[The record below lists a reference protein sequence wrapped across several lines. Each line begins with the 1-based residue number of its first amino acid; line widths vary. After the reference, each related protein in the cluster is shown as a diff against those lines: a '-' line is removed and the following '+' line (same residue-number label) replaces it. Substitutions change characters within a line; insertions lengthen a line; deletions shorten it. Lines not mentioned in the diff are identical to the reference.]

1 MAPKKAYNGGMRVLA
16 SFLLFG
22 IISLGVFA
30 QPARA
35 QNPADSALTSTLSA
49 QVATQSASATAAA
62 QVREEL
68 NSKQEKD
75 ITQVVS
81 TTKSRLARL
90 LDERPAGELHPT
102 NFLQHLI
109 RNAVSQGVPVNILVL
124 ILLFPVIASF
134 IAASRHVIGLEGF
147 GIYTPA
153 VLAVTFLSTGL
164 VSGILLFVAILAAA
178 TIGREVFKHFRL
190 QYLPRTAL
198 MLWAVS
204 LSVFFLLILSPYLLP
219 FGIDL
224 VTLSIF
230 PILVLILLSENFIEA
245 LLSGTQKRAV
255 ELTFETILLAALSAI
270 FIRTELVQEFVLF
283 HPEVT
288 ILAVFIA
295 NIAVGRYTGLR
306 ISEYFRFKP
315 LLDSEE

>member
-1 MAPKKAYNGGMRVLA
+1 MRRILAVILTLTLGFGVFSGLA
-16 SFLLFG
+16 S
-22 IISLGVFA
+22 A
-30 QPARA
+30 QVTTP
-35 QNPADSALTSTLSA
+35 DSTLSA
-49 QVATQSASATAAA
+49 QVATDSAVATPAA
-62 QVREEL
+62 QIEETL
-68 NSKQEKD
+68 NTKQEKD
-75 ITQVVS
+75 ITQVVEPA
-81 TTKSRLARL
+81 KSRLARL
-90 LDERPAGELHPT
+90 LDERPISELGFM
-102 NFLQHLI
+102 NFMQHLI
-109 RNAVSQGVPVNILVL
+109 RNASSQGVPVNILVL

-164 VSGILLFVAILAAA
+164 ISGVLLFVAILAAA
-178 TIGREVFKHFRL
+178 TIGREILKRFKL

-204 LSVFFLLILSPYLLP
+204 LSVFFLLVASPYLLP
-219 FGIDL
+219 LGIDL
-224 VTLSIF
+224 ITLSIF

-255 ELTFETILLAALSAI
+255 ELTFETILLAALSAV
-270 FIRTELVQEFVLF
+270 FIRTEFVQEFVLF
-283 HPEVT
+283 HPEAM
-288 ILAVFIA
+288 ILVVLIA

-315 LLDSEE
+315 LLDTEE

>member
-1 MAPKKAYNGGMRVLA
+1 MATLVAR
-16 SFLLFG
+16 
-22 IISLGVFA
+22 IFA
-30 QPARA
+30 PMA
-35 QNPADSALTSTLSA
+35 QAQDALITGSTLSA
-49 QVATQSASATAAA
+49 EIATNSATATPAA
-62 QVREEL
+62 QVQEKIE
-68 NSKQEKD
+68 NKQEKD
-75 ITQVVS
+75 ITQVVEPA
-81 TTKSRLARL
+81 KSRLARL
-90 LDERPAGELHPT
+90 LDERPVGELTFT
-102 NFLQHLI
+102 NFMQHLI
-109 RNAVSQGVPVNILVL
+109 RNAATQGVPVNILVL

-164 VSGILLFVAILAAA
+164 ISGILLFVAILAAA
-178 TIGREVFKHFRL
+178 TIGREILKRFKL

-204 LSVFFLLILSPYLLP
+204 LSVFFLLVASPYLLP
-219 FGIDL
+219 LGIDL
-224 VTLSIF
+224 ITLSIF

-255 ELTFETILLAALSAI
+255 ELTFETILLAALSAV
-270 FIRTELVQEFVLF
+270 FIRTQVVQEFVLF
-283 HPEVT
+283 HPELM
-288 ILAVFIA
+288 ILVVLIA

-315 LLDSEE
+315 LLDTEE

>member
-1 MAPKKAYNGGMRVLA
+1 MRRIFALLIALVLGFGTLTSKAQ
-16 SFLLFG
+16 
-22 IISLGVFA
+22 A
-30 QPARA
+30 QQIAEP
-35 QNPADSALTSTLSA
+35 TSTLSA
-49 QVATQSASATAAA
+49 QVASQSATATPAA
-62 QVREEL
+62 NIQEKIED
-68 NSKQEKD
+68 KQEKD
-75 ITQVVS
+75 ITQVVGP
-81 TTKSRLARL
+81 TKGRLARL
-90 LDERPAGELHPT
+90 LDERPVEKLGFT
-102 NFLQHLI
+102 NWMQHLI
-109 RNAVSQGVPVNILVL
+109 RNANTQGVPVNILVL

-164 VSGILLFVAILAAA
+164 ISGILLFVAILAAA
-178 TIGREVFKHFRL
+178 TIGREILKRFKL

-204 LSVFFLLILSPYLLP
+204 LSVFFLLVASPYLLP
-219 FGIDL
+219 LGIDL

-255 ELTFETILLAALSAI
+255 ELTFETILLAALSAV
-270 FIRTELVQEFVLF
+270 FIRTDVVQEFVLF
-283 HPEVT
+283 HPELM
-288 ILAVFIA
+288 ILVVLIA

-315 LLDSEE
+315 LLDTEE